1 MYLNLES
8 YRSGLCVTISFEE
21 YVEKKIKAYN
31 IIGMW
36 AIDEVVLKTWLQQP
50 LNLDSAQLT
59 GSHKGAQ

>member
-31 IIGMW
+31 IIGT
-36 AIDEVVLKTWLQQP
+36 IDEVVLKT
-50 LNLDSAQLT
+50 
-59 GSHKGAQ
+59 